1 MRPSQQGFRAKDG
14 AWITYV
20 GTRLVR
26 DHALSFWTAEFRD
39 RDTEAR
45 YRVWRYDDRLTEIRI
60 LGILAIIAAVPYV
73 QAAYMRLGPGPDFN
87 WLAGFRIAEAVLTI
101 LGVAFTWRR
110 PSYAL
115 LDAMVL
121 AIVGAVCVQ
130 TLALSIIGGSKVL
143 LLEVQFLMMI
153 VLIHIFVPNRFLLNA
168 VPALALSLAFV
179 FQAIWTLD
187 YVPSQRLGV
196 VAWIVGANLL
206 GIITALRLARY
217 RRGQFASLEAERIAN
232 MQMRAAMEEAKLASR
247 AKSEFLANISH
258 ELRTP
263 LNAINGFSQLMLNG
277 MFGPLGDPRYREYV
291 KDINVSGEHLL
302 TLINEILDLSRIE
315 AGKRELSES
324 EIELDHLIASCLRVV
339 RPRAEDKGITLDN
352 RVTDD
357 APVLWADETAL
368 KQVLLNLIVNG
379 VKFTESGGRV
389 TVSAERGTDGLTV
402 VVADTGIGIAAEDL
416 ETIMKPFGQAHNPM
430 TRGEEGTGLG
440 LPLAKALTE
449 LHGGTLTLESVP
461 DTGTTVR
468 VWLPANRV
476 IEGRTAAARRRA
488 SA

>member
-1 MRPSQQGFRAKDG
+1 MLRDG
-14 AWITYV
+14 P
-20 GTRLVR
+20 LN
-26 DHALSFWTAEFRD
+26 FWTAEFRD

-45 YRVWRYDDRLTEIRI
+45 FRLWRYDERLTEIRI
-60 LGILAIIAAVPYV
+60 LGVIAILAAYPFVKAAHL
-73 QAAYMRLGPGPDFN
+73 RLGASPDFYL
-87 WLAGFRIAEAVLTI
+87 LAGFRVGTAVLVL
-101 LGVAFTWRR
+101 LGLALTWRR
-110 PSYAL
+110 LSYRT

-121 AIVGAVCVQ
+121 AMVLIVCAQ
-130 TLALSIIGGSKVL
+130 TLILSMIGGPRVL
-143 LLEVQFLMMI
+143 LLEVQYILVI
-153 VLIHIFVPNRFLLNA
+153 VAIHIFVPNRFLFNA
-168 VPALALSLAFV
+168 VPALALSLVFVVQAF
-179 FQAIWTLD
+179 WMLD
-187 YVPSQRLGV
+187 YVASQQVGV
-196 VAWIVGANLL
+196 VSWTIAANVL
-206 GIITALRLARY
+206 GLITGQRLARH
-217 RRGQFASLEAERIAN
+217 RRGQFANLEAEQVAN
-232 MQMRAAMEEAKLASR
+232 MQMRVAMEEAKLASR

-277 MFGPLGDPRYREYV
+277 TFGPLGDPRYHEYV
-291 KDINVSGEHLL
+291 KDINGSGEHLL

-339 RPRAEDKGITLDN
+339 RPRAEDKGIALDN
-352 RVTDD
+352 RVTDE

-389 TVSAERGTDGLTV
+389 CVSVERADGGTTV
-402 VVADTGIGIAAEDL
+402 VIADTGIGIAAEDL
-416 ETIMKPFGQAHNPM
+416 DAIMKPFGQAHNAM
-430 TRGEEGTGLG
+430 TRGQEGTGLG

-449 LHGGTLTLESVP
+449 LHGGTLTLNSVP
-461 DTGTTVR
+461 DEGTTVR

-476 IEGRTAAARRRA
+476 IEGRAAARRRA